1 MYLEFKDTYK
11 YHNGHSEPWLNAVDM
26 LNEYIQQHRRESVEV
41 LSYNTVYL
49 PDKQITQTCILAHAI
64 EPLKR

>member
-1 MYLEFKDTYK
+1 MYLEFKDTYQ
-11 YHNGHSEPWLNAVDM
+11 YHNGHSDLWLSAVDK
-26 LNEYIQQHRRESVEV
+26 LNEYINQHRRESVEV

-49 PDKQITQTCILAHAI
+49 SDKQITQTCILALAV